1 MSYMLIAQ
9 RISEARREKGISQ
22 EELAELVEV
31 TRQTVSR
38 WETGEGAPNAEYVKK
53 LCEVF
58 SMSADELL
66 FGVSE
71 ADGDKTSSPPQL
83 YAEEAVSESS
93 AEAMNAEEA
102 VSAPLAEAA
111 KEEDK
116 RPKRGLRIFRN
127 TILFGFLSLLAL
139 IFGTAI
145 VVVVSA
151 KLSEKGL
158 ETVYSIS
165 FGDIPLLIL
174 IVATIGFVFVVAVAI
189 YFILKNRNK

>member
-83 YAEEAVSESS
+83 YAEEAVSAPL

-111 KEEDK
+111 KEEGK
-116 RPKRGLRIFRN
+116 RPKRGLRIFGN

-145 VVVVSA
+145 VAVACIES
-151 KLSEKGL
+151 SHYGL
-158 ETVYSIS
+158 ETEHSYTFSNVPYAVLAFAVI
-165 FGDIPLLIL
+165 GLL
-174 IVATIGFVFVVAVAI
+174 FVVAIAV